1 MAASASIQVSI
12 IVPLYNE
19 QEFVATL
26 LERVISAPLPL
37 NYAREIIVVD
47 DCSSDDSV
55 AAVLDVALRFPEVIR
70 LIRSPKNRGKG
81 AAVRRGIE
89 QARGEF
95 CVIQDA
101 DLEYNPNEYPQLLQP
116 LIDGVADAVYGSR
129 FASGARRRV
138 LYYSH
143 AVANRMLTGL
153 CNAVCGLNLTDMETG
168 YKAFRS
174 SLLKSIPLRSNRFGF
189 EPEITIKI
197 AKRQARVYE
206 VPISY
211 EGRTYAEG
219 KKIGL
224 KDALQA
230 VWIIF
235 RHGLTSDL
243 YTDRAAEI
251 LDAFS
256 VAPRFNQWMA
266 DTIRPF
272 LGRRVLEL
280 GAGMGNLTRPLSLG
294 RDRYVASDVDSG
306 HLARLKASLKH
317 RANVE
322 IHSGDAVR
330 SESFERFRGSMDSV
344 VCLNMLEHVDDDLA
358 CARNMYAVL
367 AVNGRAI
374 VLVPQGPDLFGTLDE
389 VLGHRRR
396 YTRESLQDVLERAG
410 FVVETV
416 AGFNRIS
423 WPAWYAAGKLLRR
436 SRLSRGLLRMFDASV
451 FLWRRIDG
459 MLPLPPISLI
469 AIARKPLGPASGT
482 MDSGSAGADA
492 RPAPAA
498 MQSAVDSS
506 VKAFDS
512 RPARGRAPR

>member
-26 LERVISAPLPL
+26 LERVIAAPLPL

-47 DCSSDDSV
+47 DASTDDSV

-70 LIRSPKNRGKG
+70 LIRSLKNRGKG

-89 QARGEF
+89 EARGEF
-95 CVIQDA
+95 CIIQDA
-101 DLEYNPNEYPQLLQP
+101 DLEYNPKEYPQLLQP
-116 LIDGVADAVYGSR
+116 LVDGVADVVYGSR

-153 CNAVCGLNLTDMETG
+153 CNAACGLNLTDMETG

-174 SLLKSIPLRSNRFGF
+174 SLLKSIPLRSNHFGF

-224 KDALQA
+224 IDALQA
-230 VWIIF
+230 VWVIF

-243 YTDRAAEI
+243 YTNPAAEI

-266 DTIRPF
+266 DTIQPF

-306 HLARLKASLKH
+306 HLMRLKASLKH

-330 SESFERFRGSMDSV
+330 SESFECFRGSMDSV

-358 CARNMYAVL
+358 CARNMYDVL
-367 AVNGRAI
+367 AGNGRAI

-410 FVVETV
+410 FMVETMI
-416 AGFNRIS
+416 GFNRVS

-436 SRLSRGLLRMFDASV
+436 SRLNRGLLRIFDASV
-451 FLWRRIDG
+451 FLWRRIDRV
-459 MLPLPPISLI
+459 LPLPPISLI
-469 AIARKPLGPASGT
+469 AIARKPLAPASG
-482 MDSGSAGADA
+482 MVDSGSTGADA

-498 MQSAVDSS
+498 MQSAQDSS
-506 VKAFDS
+506 AKAFDS